1 MVTEDMLQDI
11 TINNVLVD
19 DLYNDLGFSI
29 GDKLIVLVEAQSTFS
44 YNIVIRA
51 LMYLVQ
57 TYHEYFARTDQD
69 LYGTRKATMP
79 KPELYVIYTGERQSK
94 PEDISLSKDFFAQEN
109 PAIDARVKVI
119 YDGMEGDIIYQYI
132 MFAKTYDGQRKKYG
146 RTEKAIR
153 ETIRICKDRNLLK
166 EYLESREKEVVT
178 MMMTLYD
185 EEQIMKAYTK
195 RVQEEAELQG
205 IIEACHDFGMAFKD
219 TVKKIASKFHITEEE
234 TESESILEICQLKSD
249 IVIRAYRKPKAGCLY
264 ALFFVV

>member
-57 TYHEYFARTDQD
+57 TYHEYFVRTDQD

-94 PEDISLSKDFFAQEN
+94 P
-109 PAIDARVKVI
+109 VKVI
-119 YDGMEGDIIYQYI
+119 YDGREGDIIYQYI

-153 ETIRICKDRNLLK
+153 ETIRIC
-166 EYLESREKEVVT
+166 
-178 MMMTLYD
+178 
-185 EEQIMKAYTK
+185 
-195 RVQEEAELQG
+195 
-205 IIEACHDFGMAFKD
+205 
-219 TVKKIASKFHITEEE
+219 
-234 TESESILEICQLKSD
+234 
-249 IVIRAYRKPKAGCLY
+249 
-264 ALFFVV
+264 

>member
-57 TYHEYFARTDQD
+57 TYHEYFVRTDQD

-94 PEDISLSKDFFAQEN
+94 P
-109 PAIDARVKVI
+109 
-119 YDGMEGDIIYQYI
+119 YI

-153 ETIRICKDRNLLK
+153 ETIRIC
-166 EYLESREKEVVT
+166 
-178 MMMTLYD
+178 
-185 EEQIMKAYTK
+185 
-195 RVQEEAELQG
+195 
-205 IIEACHDFGMAFKD
+205 
-219 TVKKIASKFHITEEE
+219 
-234 TESESILEICQLKSD
+234 
-249 IVIRAYRKPKAGCLY
+249 
-264 ALFFVV
+264 